1 MLLVVV
7 VVVLVLVVV
16 YEKPQMKKVYSPEHD
31 RLHPFKTIA
40 SSCSCAAC
48 SSCGGACT
56 GCGI

>member
-1 MLLVVV
+1 MLKKKNTKESKKH
-7 VVVLVLVVV
+7 